1 VNAPDDGEENLS
13 LAAMIEKVRRGE
25 PVDRDAM
32 REALLE
38 KAKELGISGKTA
50 GQVMGRARWEAE
62 RRAARDRM
70 RIRESLDRMAEA
82 GQVAGIYDATEGGW
96 GNRGDEE

>member
-1 VNAPDDGEENLS
+1 MTKQPEENLS
-13 LAAMIEKVRRGE
+13 LAAMVEQLRRGE

-38 KAKELGISGKTA
+38 KAKELGIPGKTA

-62 RRAARDRM
+62 RRAAGEKRSEE
-70 RIRESLDRMAEA
+70 ESCP
-82 GQVAGIYDATEGGW
+82 
-96 GNRGDEE
+96 

>member
-50 GQVMGRARWEAE
+50 GQVMGRARWDAE
-62 RRAARDRM
+62 RRAGGKRG
-70 RIRESLDRMAEA
+70 EEKA
-82 GQVAGIYDATEGGW
+82 G
-96 GNRGDEE
+96 